1 MFIKM
6 YCYHIPKEN
15 VEEYLNIQE
24 QAAEIYKTHLDFH
37 TMYFNSTNDETKWI
51 EISRYNNEIDYKESV
66 GKINKNQELQDL
78 FQRFEA
84 LLINKTMITEE
95 EFTELKSICT
105 F

>member
-6 YCYHIPKEN
+6 YQYHIPKES

-24 QAAEIYKTHLDFH
+24 QAAKIYKTHLDFH
-37 TMYFNSTNDETKWI
+37 TMYFKSTNDETRWI
-51 EISRYNNEIDYKESV
+51 EITRYNNETEYKTSIDM
-66 GKINKNQELQDL
+66 INKNQELQNL
-78 FQRFEA
+78 FQRFED
-84 LLINKTMITEE
+84 LLIDQTMITEE